1 MTSRSPAPIGLCG
14 RGSWPVPE
22 RVAKRVGRADG
33 WNDERDL
40 SVGPHVVDDDLGVP
54 GVAIPLERHRE
65 AVAVSRIELN
75 EHRATP
81 RRPNGKARALRE
93 RSGRASPD

>member
-1 MTSRSPAPIGLCG
+1 MTSRSPALIGLCG
-14 RGSWPVPE
+14 RGGSWRVPE

-33 WNDERDL
+33 WNDERDV

-93 RSGRASPD
+93 RCGRA